1 MQLFPYQEEGAR
13 FLINRKGA
21 LLADQMGLGK
31 TVQAIAAAE
40 NFKSKALVVTRAALL
55 KQWRDEIKKFTGK
68 EAVIIT
74 GSPAKR
80 EKAWL
85 EATEPENKY
94 CICSYDTIK
103 LKNDLKAAC
112 KFLAGGTLILDEA
125 TAVKNYKS
133 QRTKAI
139 WFVRK
144 CAGRIYALTGTPYEN
159 HLTEYYQVLRL
170 VNPSIFPK
178 YETFKHTFLI
188 TRKIK
193 VGLREVEIVTGER
206 NLELF
211 RRLTTP
217 VLLRRTRDEVLTLPP
232 SETVKHYVSMNAL
245 QLKQE
250 KQLLDEAILTRSS
263 VITVF
268 THCLQNIISP
278 ALINDKAP
286 AQSPLLD
293 EAYEVVKEIVDNGEQ
308 AVIFSTFVTALQI
321 FDREYLQKEKMRV
334 AYITGQQKDLDAVEG
349 SGYDCLLISTAGGY
363 GLNLQKYHYMIFL
376 NEPLNPA
383 VTEQVEGRIYRMG
396 QQHNVQYHKIYTENS
411 EIEQRVRELL
421 ERKKDISEFLLA
433 RYALKMEE

>member
-1 MQLFPYQEEGAR
+1 MDLFPYQEEGVN
-13 FLINRKGA
+13 FLVRRKGA

-40 NFKSKALVVTRAALL
+40 KFDGKALVVTRAALL
-55 KQWRDEIKKFTGK
+55 KQWKDEIKKFAGRD
-68 EAVIIT
+68 AVIISGT
-74 GSPAKR
+74 PAKR

-85 EATEPENKY
+85 EALKPENKY
-94 CICSYDTIK
+94 CVCSYDTIK
-103 LKNDLKAAC
+103 LKEDLKTAC
-112 KFLAGGTLILDEA
+112 NFLSGGTLILDEA

-139 WFVRK
+139 WQIRK
-144 CAGRIYALTGTPYEN
+144 YAGRIYALTGTPYEN

-193 VGLREVEIVTGER
+193 VGLKEVEIVTGER

-232 SETVKHYVSMNAL
+232 SETVRHYVSMNAL

-250 KQLLDEAILTRSS
+250 RQLLDEAIVTRSS
-263 VITVF
+263 IITVF

-349 SGYDCLLISTAGGY
+349 SDYDCLLISTAGGY

-411 EIEQRVRELL
+411 TIEQRVRELL

-433 RYALKMEE
+433 KYALRV